1 MTKQTMLAVGL
12 VVALG
17 TGGSL
22 NAHHSYADYEDR
34 IVTVGGIL
42 EQVEFGNP
50 HTVLTIR
57 TKDAG
62 VYTATWRTARQLER
76 DGVTREHLKV
86 GDVVTIS
93 GNPSRVR
100 RDLSKLTEVRRIQD
114 GWAWRMDEGRISV
127 TASR

>member
-1 MTKQTMLAVGL
+1 MRLRTILALTAMTLATAGPL
-12 VVALG
+12 D
-17 TGGSL
+17 
-22 NAHHSYADYEDR
+22 AHHSYADYEDR
-34 IVTVGGIL
+34 VVTIGGTL
-42 EQVEFGNP
+42 EQVAFANP

-57 TKDAG
+57 TQDAG

-86 GDVVTIS
+86 GDVVTIT

-100 RDLSKLTEVRRIQD
+100 PDLSKLTEVRRIQD
-114 GWAWRMDEGRISV
+114 GWAWRMDDGRISV